1 MVSQSV
7 WNGFTRL
14 DFMFEDRQ
22 AILIVPNEA
31 DKRPNG
37 NWMLKTEY
45 FDAFPN
51 FEIEMVKRG
60 WHLAYLQNKSR
71 WVFPDDIDAKARF
84 ADYLKAEF
92 GLAKRCLPVG
102 MSCGG
107 MHAVYFAAK
116 YPQYIAALYL
126 DAPVMNLL
134 SCPGDMGIANCG
146 MFEEFQAHTG
156 MTRSRLICYRN
167 HPIDVADR
175 LIEAKIPVFLV
186 CGDSD
191 TVVPYCENGE
201 LLYEKYKQAGEEITL
216 VLKPGCDH
224 HPHGMDD
231 LTSLIAFAE
240 KHS

>member
-1 MVSQSV
+1 MVKKTT
-7 WNGFTRL
+7 WNGFVRL
-14 DFMFEDRQ
+14 DFMFEDRE
-22 AILIVPNEA
+22 AIVILPE
-31 DKRPNG
+31 KPNG

-45 FDAFPN
+45 FDAFPA

-60 WHLAYLQNKSR
+60 WHLAYLQNKTR
-71 WVFPDDIDAKARF
+71 WVHPDDVDAKARF
-84 ADYLKAEF
+84 ADHLKNEF
-92 GLAKRCLPVG
+92 GLTKRCLPVG

-146 MFEEFQAHTG
+146 MLEEFMQQTG
-156 MTRSRLICYRN
+156 MSLSELICYRN

-175 LIEAKIPVFLV
+175 LIEAKLPVFLV

-191 TVVPYCENGE
+191 TVVPYRENGE
-201 LLYEKYKQAGEEITL
+201 LLYKKYQNAGGELTL

-224 HPHGMDD
+224 HPHGLED
-231 LTSLIAFAE
+231 LTPLIEFAQ
-240 KHS
+240 KHA